1 MTPIRVLV
9 SRIRGLWSKRAMD
22 SRLEEELQCH
32 LDLLEQDA
40 VRRGLPPHE
49 ARLAARREFGGL
61 QQTKET
67 WRDTRGFPS
76 VETLL
81 QDIRHA
87 LRGMF
92 RTPAFT
98 FMVMAVL
105 AVGIGA
111 TITVFSILNTLFF
124 RPLTYPQA
132 DKIVMLGEAYTR
144 GQTMGPMAPVRWL
157 DFVEWKKQARS
168 FSDIAA
174 YRAQT
179 FVLNEGGEPVR
190 ILGERVSTGYLEML
204 GVRPMLGRGF
214 APDEYSPG
222 APAVIILS
230 EEYWQR
236 ALGGRIDVIGKTLRV
251 DGAPATVVGVMPGGL
266 RANLIEGGAR
276 LWSPLI
282 PSVQEQS
289 YDHGAF
295 AILAR
300 LAPGAS
306 FASARAEMAVIGK
319 RLSDLHP
326 DPDRDWTI
334 RVDGLQD
341 TLNQAASA
349 PVAKVLMMAVACLL
363 LISCVNVSC
372 LLLGRAAERQKEIA
386 LRNALGAGRFRLV
399 RQFLSESLLFAIAGG
414 VAGVA
419 LARLAV
425 AWCTAKMAP
434 LMVDFGISEFTIDGR
449 VLGFALIVSL
459 ATALIF
465 GILPAL
471 RGARVDLATT
481 LKEGGTGHSAGSSR
495 MRLTGVLVSVEVAL
509 SVVLVTSGGLLLN
522 SIREY
527 WRFDWRVPLEHRLA
541 IQITPIDRTYSTDA
555 ALTRFYGQFLQNVRE
570 LPGVESAALVNS
582 MPMHMGAYSVRVKAQ
597 SPDSVE
603 AGYRVISP
611 GYHATAGLSI
621 RTGRLFTE
629 SDNDSRPP
637 VALVSECLA
646 AKLWPDKDPLGERLQ
661 VNGTWRTVVGVTTDL
676 PQDIL
681 KKPNYEVSVPFMQAP
696 SKSMRVL
703 MRVAGDPG
711 AAVAAVR
718 KAVRAL
724 DPDLPLGEVQ
734 TLEET
739 KKLLGARFEF
749 IIGLL
754 GAFAV
759 SAMLLAGAG
768 IYGVT
773 ARSVAIRTREIG
785 IRMALGADP
794 KRVMRSVFRGGLK
807 LALAG
812 TIPGALLALLIIKI
826 LLSKIWWMSPVSA
839 FAWIA
844 PVALLMALLAVAAS
858 LEPARRA
865 TRVATVRA
873 LRAE

>member
-1 MTPIRVLV
+1 MPP
-9 SRIRGLWSKRAMD
+9 AD
-22 SRLEEELQCH
+22 S
-32 LDLLEQDA
+32 
-40 VRRGLPPHE
+40 
-49 ARLAARREFGGL
+49 
-61 QQTKET
+61 
-67 WRDTRGFPS
+67 GFPAA
-76 VETLL
+76 ETLL
-81 QDIRHA
+81 PDIRQA

-92 RTPAFT
+92 RAPAFT

-124 RPLTYPQA
+124 RPLAYPQA
-132 DKIVMLGEAYTR
+132 DRIVMLGEAYTR

-157 DFVEWKKQARS
+157 DFVEWKKEARS

-174 YRAQT
+174 YRNQT

-190 ILGERVSTGYLEML
+190 VRGERVSAGYLEML

-214 APDEYSPG
+214 AIDEYSPA
-222 APAVIILS
+222 APAVIIVS
-230 EEYWQR
+230 EEYWER
-236 ALGGRIDVIGKTLRV
+236 ALGGRADIIGKTLRV

-266 RANLIEGGAR
+266 RATLIEGGAR

-282 PSVQEQS
+282 PSGEELS
-289 YDHGAF
+289 YDRGAF
-295 AILAR
+295 AVLAR

-306 FASARAEMAVIGK
+306 IAGARAEMAVLGK
-319 RLSDLHP
+319 RLADQHP

-334 RVDGLQD
+334 RVDGLQE

-363 LISCVNVSC
+363 LIACVNASC
-372 LLLGRAAERQKEIA
+372 LLLGRAAERRKEIA
-386 LRNALGAGRFRLV
+386 LRNALGAGRGRLV
-399 RQFLSESLLFAIAGG
+399 RQFLSESLLYAIAGG
-414 VAGVA
+414 MGGVA

-425 AWCTAKMAP
+425 AWCTAKMGP
-434 LMVDFGISEFTIDGR
+434 LLVDVGIREFAIDGR

-459 ATALIF
+459 ATTLIF

-481 LKEGGTGHSAGSSR
+481 LKEGGGGHSAGSSR
-495 MRLTGVLVSVEVAL
+495 MRLTGLLVSVEVAL

-527 WRFDWRVPLEHRLA
+527 WRFDWKIPLEHRLA
-541 IQITPIDRTYSTDA
+541 IQITPIERTYGTDA
-555 ALTRFYGQFLQNVRE
+555 ALTRFYGQFLQSVRD

-582 MPMHMGAYSVRVKAQ
+582 MPLHMGAYSVRVKAEGPE
-597 SPDSVE
+597 SLE

-611 GYHATAGLSI
+611 GYHSTAGLAFRS
-621 RTGRLFTE
+621 GRLFAE
-629 SDNDSRPP
+629 SDTDGRPP
-637 VALVSECLA
+637 VSLVSESLA
-646 AKLWPDKDPLGERLQ
+646 ARLWPDKDPHGARIQ
-661 VNGTWRTVVGVTTDL
+661 VNGTWRTVVGVTADL

-681 KKPNYEVSVPFMQAP
+681 RKPNYEVSVPYMQAP

-703 MRVAGDPG
+703 LRVAGDPG
-711 AAVAAVR
+711 TAVAAVR

-754 GAFAV
+754 GAFAL

-773 ARSVAIRTREIG
+773 ARSVAVRTREIG

-794 KRVMRSVFRGGLK
+794 KRVMREVFRGGLK

-812 TIPGALLALLIIKI
+812 TVPGAFLALLMIKI

-839 FAWIA
+839 FFWIA
-844 PVALLMALLAVAAS
+844 PVAVLMAVLAVSAS
-858 LEPARRA
+858 LAPARRA
-865 TRVATVRA
+865 TRVATVSA